1 MHTAKKKANDKKE
14 EGLSSEK
21 RGSERKRMKRG
32 LIRVRSTCKLALLS
46 MHPNNFR
53 QLWNQGDENK
63 TKEKTDR
70 YKDTEQKRTTD
81 RNTDIPKDG
90 ST

>member
-1 MHTAKKKANDKKE
+1 M
-14 EGLSSEK
+14 SSEK

-53 QLWNQGDENK
+53 HLWNQGDENK
-63 TKEKTDR
+63 TKEKIDR
-70 YKDTEQKRTTD
+70 YKDTEQNQNTD
-81 RNTDIPKDG
+81 RNTDKPKDG